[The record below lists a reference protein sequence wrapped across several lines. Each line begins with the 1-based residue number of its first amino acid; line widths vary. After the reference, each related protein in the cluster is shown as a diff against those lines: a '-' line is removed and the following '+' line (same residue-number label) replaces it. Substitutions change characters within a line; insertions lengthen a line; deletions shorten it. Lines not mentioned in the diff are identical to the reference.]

1 MLSNTVLFHI
11 LISYNEKGD
20 GVRQKKRIVLG
31 IGMICTLM
39 IATVYMSRFTHII
52 AEKEW
57 KVLNGIVVVLD
68 PGHGGKDGGAQSGEI
83 MEDEINLTI
92 AFQTK
97 ELLEQAGAQVILTRD
112 GDYDLADKGAAN
124 RKRQDIR
131 KRMDMMNAEDVDV
144 FISIHLNAYP
154 NPKVQGAQTF
164 YNEKDEASKEF
175 ANLIQNK
182 LKVLTKSKMTS
193 KPGDFYL
200 LENAK
205 TMGVLVECG
214 FLSNPNDR
222 ALLVKEEY
230 QKALANVLYK
240 SIKEYFDFLM

>member
-1 MLSNTVLFHI
+1 MRNQQL
-11 LISYNEKGD
+11 
-20 GVRQKKRIVLG
+20 
-31 IGMICTLM
+31 
-39 IATVYMSRFTHII
+39 A
-52 AEKEW
+52 
-57 KVLNGIVVVLD
+57 
-68 PGHGGKDGGAQSGEI
+68 HGGKDGGAQSGEI